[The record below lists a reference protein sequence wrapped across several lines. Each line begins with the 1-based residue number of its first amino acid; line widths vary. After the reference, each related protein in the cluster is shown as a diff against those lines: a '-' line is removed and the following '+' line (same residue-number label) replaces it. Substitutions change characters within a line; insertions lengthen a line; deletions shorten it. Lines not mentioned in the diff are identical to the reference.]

1 MCTQFTTLA
10 ESNDFRRILQCEHGT
25 IHLAWDL
32 VTLYLNLSEFER
44 LAGLLERGT
53 RLAEPSKITESS
65 CILSY
70 KKEGHYQLWVRNIAI
85 NLTPIDFLIL
95 VDMVRVAWQAASN
108 QQVVGPT
115 RPPDREQPRIFR
127 RTVAASANL
136 WFSVN

>member
-1 MCTQFTTLA
+1 MCTQFTTLV

-32 VTLYLNLSEFER
+32 VTLYLNLNEFER

-53 RLAEPSKITESS
+53 RLTEPSKITESS

-70 KKEGHYQLWVRNIAI
+70 KKEGYYQLWVRNIAI

-95 VDMVRVAWQAASN
+95 VDMVRVVLRAASDH
-108 QQVVGPT
+108 QAIGLTTPS
-115 RPPDREQPRIFR
+115 DGEQPKIFR
-127 RTVAASANL
+127 RTVTASANAT
-136 WFSVN
+136 FSLN